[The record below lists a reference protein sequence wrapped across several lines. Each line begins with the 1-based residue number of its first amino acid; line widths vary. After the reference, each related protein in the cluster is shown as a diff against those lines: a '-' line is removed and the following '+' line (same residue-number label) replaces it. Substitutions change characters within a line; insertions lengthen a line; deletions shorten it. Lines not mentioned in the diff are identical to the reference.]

1 MTVPTQDPGLIFRFD
16 KRRNRLLNEPGLN
29 TKPTD
34 PGPGTG
40 RGGLLAVAF
49 LALLPPG
56 CAFWNGPVFD
66 PATATA
72 TGSLPARWTAGG
84 GAPEQAVTGWLD
96 DFGSPALRRLVE
108 EAAGAN
114 YSLAAARSRIFEA
127 RERARIVGADRLP
140 AVDASLSTSRS
151 QNLRGSEFANT
162 RANNFNFG
170 LDLSWEIDL
179 WGRLKNLRDAEL
191 ERVATES
198 WLYEASRLSLA
209 ANVVKTAL
217 SIVEAQEQIEIS
229 RRTLGSLRT
238 NLKILDSRMEA
249 GDLAEQA
256 ALEISLS
263 RADIARAE
271 RAILLSQ
278 RRLDGA
284 RRTLETLLGRYP
296 AGTVASI
303 GGLPRITRDLPK
315 GIPSELLLRRP
326 DLLAAETRVHAA
338 LKELSASR
346 KALLP
351 SLSISGSIGTASTD
365 EFGDIF
371 DIQKMVWA
379 VGQNLARPLYQG
391 GRLRANI
398 RLDEAER
405 DELVNDYAETALAAF
420 REVETAIAAER
431 YLKSEVAALS
441 EAVEESRRAERL
453 SLGEFEQ
460 GLVEIITL
468 LESQRRAFEAESVLL
483 AAKYELLANRVD
495 LHLALG
501 GDFDHAPPPWQPLPE
516 AAAVKKE

>member
-1 MTVPTQDPGLIFRFD
+1 MNFRFD
-16 KRRNRLLNEPGLN
+16 KVGIRLLNEPGLS

-34 PGPGTG
+34 STPPEG
-40 RGGLLAVAF
+40 RGGVFVVSLAAG
-49 LALLPPG
+49 LMLSG
-56 CAFWNGPVFD
+56 CTFWNGAKFE
-66 PATATA
+66 TAA
-72 TGSLPARWTAGG
+72 AVGDLPSRWTAGG
-84 GAPEQAVTGWLD
+84 GVPGQAVTGWLD
-96 DFGSPALRRLVE
+96 DFGSPALRSLVE
-108 EAAGAN
+108 EAVGQN
-114 YSLAAARSRIFEA
+114 YSLASARTRIA
-127 RERARIVGADRLP
+127 QAQERARIAGADRLP
-140 AVDASLSTSRS
+140 AVDSSLSTSRS

-162 RANNFNFG
+162 RANNFNFS
-170 LDLSWEIDL
+170 LDLRWEIDL

-191 ERVATES
+191 DRVASES
-198 WLYEASRLSLA
+198 GLYEASRLSLA

-217 SIVEAQEQIEIS
+217 SIVESQEQIEIS

-249 GDLAEQA
+249 GDLAERA

-278 RRLDGA
+278 RQLDGS

-296 AGTVASI
+296 EGSVSSI
-303 GGLPRITRDLPK
+303 GGLPRISREIPK
-315 GIPSELLLRRP
+315 GLPSELLLRRP
-326 DLLAAETRVHAA
+326 DLLAAEARVDAVF
-338 LKELSASR
+338 KEVSASR

-351 SLSISGSIGTASTD
+351 ALSISGSIGTSSTD

-398 RLDEAER
+398 RLDEARR
-405 DELVNDYAETALAAF
+405 DELVNDYAETALTAF
-420 REVETAIAAER
+420 REVETAIAAEK

-441 EAVEESRRAERL
+441 TAVTESRRAEDL
-453 SLGEFEQ
+453 SLGEYEQ

-495 LHLALG
+495 LYLALG
-501 GDFDHAPPPWQPLPE
+501 GDFDHSPVDKEPVPE
-516 AAAVKKE
+516 AAAKARE

>member
-1 MTVPTQDPGLIFRFD
+1 MHFRFD
-16 KRRNRLLNEPGLN
+16 KPGFWLLNATGLN

-34 PGPGTG
+34 SSRLAG
-40 RGGLLAVAF
+40 RGGLLVATLSAF
-49 LALLPPG
+49 LGLSG
-56 CAFWNGPVFD
+56 CTFWNGPKFE
-66 PATATA
+66 TAA
-72 TGSLPARWTAGG
+72 ALGDLPSRWTSGG
-84 GAPEQAVTGWLD
+84 GAPGAAVTGWLD
-96 DFGSPALRRLVE
+96 DFGSPALRALVE
-108 EAAGAN
+108 EAVGRN
-114 YSLAAARSRIFEA
+114 YSLASARSRVVQA
-127 RERARIVGADRLP
+127 LERARIAGADRLP
-140 AVDASLSTSRS
+140 AVDAALATSRS

-170 LDLSWEIDL
+170 LDLAWEIDL

-191 ERVATES
+191 DRVDSES
-198 WLYEASRLSLA
+198 GLYEASRLSLA

-217 SIVEAQEQIEIS
+217 SIVEAQEQIAIS
-229 RRTLGSLRT
+229 RRTLASLRT

-271 RAILLSQ
+271 RTILLSQ
-278 RRLDGA
+278 RRLDGS

-296 AGTVASI
+296 AGTVESI
-303 GGLPRITRDLPK
+303 GGLPRLTREIPK
-315 GIPSELLLRRP
+315 GVPGELLLRRP
-326 DLLAAETRVHAA
+326 DLLAAEARVDAA
-338 LKELSASR
+338 FKELSASR

-351 SLSISGSIGTASTD
+351 ALRISGSIGTASTD

-405 DELVNDYAETALAAF
+405 DQLVNDYAETALNAL
-420 REVETAIAAER
+420 REVETAISAER

-441 EAVEESRRAERL
+441 TAVSESRRAESL
-453 SLGEFEQ
+453 SLGEYEQ

-483 AAKYELLANRVD
+483 AAKFELLSNRVD
-495 LHLALG
+495 LYLALG
-501 GDFDHAPPPWQPLPE
+501 GDFDHVPAGNEPMPE
-516 AAAVKKE
+516 AAANRVQPAR